1 MLVRK
6 VREERAKEQTEGR
19 KMCDCEPFFCVSKC
33 GVEQTRAEETGR
45 EHEVDGRFYRKTRR
59 EKKKDGSDKVNCL
72 SRLGGSRVCFR
83 VVPK

>member
-33 GVEQTRAEETGR
+33 GVEQTRAEKQWSFSSMGGLFVESGALFPFTCLLFSSKGHASETKG
-45 EHEVDGRFYRKTRR
+45 V
-59 EKKKDGSDKVNCL
+59 
-72 SRLGGSRVCFR
+72 
-83 VVPK
+83 